1 MKWNNI
7 FVLWLIDNCFT
18 ERWRVGCVQRDLPA
32 RVQGRPHQ
40 LHLPRQEFRRTG
52 QIAAALCPHNLDFL
66 QGWATALLSGL
77 PGAPV
82 ISSGEL
88 SASLTSYQL
97 AWHTT
102 SITDIAEYN
111 ILYRKLPVCPNTIVA
126 VAK

>member
-1 MKWNNI
+1 M
-7 FVLWLIDNCFT
+7 
-18 ERWRVGCVQRDLPA
+18 
-32 RVQGRPHQ
+32 
-40 LHLPRQEFRRTG
+40 
-52 QIAAALCPHNLDFL
+52 DFL

-111 ILYRKLPVCPNTIVA
+111 ILYRKLPVCLNTILA
-126 VAK
+126 LLLCFSLYKTLFLLCFSPGQ